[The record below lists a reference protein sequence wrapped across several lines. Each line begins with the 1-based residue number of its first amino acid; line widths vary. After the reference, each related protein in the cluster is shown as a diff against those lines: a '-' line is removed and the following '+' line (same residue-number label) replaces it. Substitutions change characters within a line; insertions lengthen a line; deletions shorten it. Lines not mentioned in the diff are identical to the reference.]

1 MTVEITASDAGVLL
15 QAIALTLPAVA
26 LYMTV
31 LVELHED
38 VVRARGLSPD
48 PDSPAFEGP
57 GSVQGK
63 MEHIQHH
70 DFVTLTIAM
79 DGMDFR
85 LATGSFLGLL
95 LAAIALLVS
104 IILGSQVA
112 VLRAYRCSVV
122 DHIVRSVG
130 GRAVVDGIRFD
141 EPLVPGRLIFCDQY
155 AVMWPCTIRT
165 RFSNIIRVVSL

>member
-26 LYMTV
+26 LYMNV

-38 VVRARGLSPD
+38 VVRARGLSLD

-112 VLRAYRCSVV
+112 VLIGAVLSIISFVV
-122 DHIVRSVG
+122 LAGALLWTVYASMNRLYPG
-130 GRAVVDGIRFD
+130 G
-141 EPLVPGRLIFCDQY
+141 
-155 AVMWPCTIRT
+155 
-165 RFSNIIRVVSL
+165 